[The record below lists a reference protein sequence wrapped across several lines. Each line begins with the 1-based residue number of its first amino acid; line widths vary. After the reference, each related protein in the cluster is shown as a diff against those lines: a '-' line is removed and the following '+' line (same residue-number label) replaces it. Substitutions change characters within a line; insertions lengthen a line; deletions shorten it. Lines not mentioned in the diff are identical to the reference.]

1 MKITERG
8 IALIKS
14 YEKCKL
20 KAYVCPA
27 GVWTIGW
34 GHTGTEVHEGL
45 VWTQA
50 QADLTFQADLQFFDT
65 IVAAECPDAT
75 PLQHDAMVALCYNIG
90 PGWKGNK
97 GPRDRDG
104 FRQSSVRRLHLAG
117 KYAEAAQAFALWN
130 KAGGK
135 VSNGLVRRRAEEAA
149 LYGQGIPIVGEEDH
163 PSSEDYRP
171 PATAEG
177 EKPLNQSRAL
187 TGQVGAAGATIGTVA
202 AAQIPSMDSLR
213 EIAAENPDLVD
224 KALIWISQHWWILA
238 LAALL
243 FIGYS
248 MWARIDDRNNGRA

>member
-20 KAYVCPA
+20 KAYLCPA

-149 LYGQGIPIVGEEDH
+149 LYAEGAPVADARGYVEMEDA
-163 PSSEDYRP
+163 P
-171 PATAEG
+171 TAEG
-177 EKPLNQSRAL
+177 ERPLKASRAI